1 MIRAALVRTPI
12 DSARL
17 IAEVSDSGNGAATLF
32 LGTVRSRNDGRE
44 VLSIEYSAYEPM
56 AEKEMDTILHEAA
69 DQFGVEYLV
78 AEHRLGEL
86 KIGETSVAIAAAH
99 PHRAPALDALRYSIE
114 QLKARAPIWKLEH
127 YADGDRNW
135 VSAGENKTASP

>member
-1 MIRAALVRTPI
+1 MIRSALVRSSI

-17 IAEVSDSGNGAATLF
+17 IAEVSDAGNGAAVLF
-32 LGTVRSRNDGRE
+32 LGTVRSRNGGRD
-44 VLSIEYSAYEPM
+44 VLMIEYSAYEPM
-56 AEKEMDTILHEAA
+56 AEKEIAAILHEAA
-69 DQFGVEYLV
+69 EQFGVQDMV

-114 QLKARAPIWKLEH
+114 QLKMRAPIWKLEH

-135 VSAGENKTASP
+135 VSAVEGKPA

>member
-1 MIRAALVRTPI
+1 MIRAGLVRSPI
-12 DSARL
+12 DPARL

-32 LGTVRSRNDGRE
+32 LGNVRSRNDGRD
-44 VLSIEYSAYEPM
+44 VLMIEYSAYEPM
-56 AEKEMDTILHEAA
+56 AEKEIDSILHEAA
-69 DQFGVEYLV
+69 DKFGVEHLV

-114 QLKARAPIWKLEH
+114 QLKLRAPIWKLEH

-135 VSAGENKTASP
+135 VSAGQNKPPTT

>member
-1 MIRAALVRTPI
+1 MIRSALVRTGI

-17 IAEVSDSGNGAATLF
+17 IAEVSAAENGAAVLF
-32 LGTVRSRNDGRE
+32 LGTVRSRNDGRD
-44 VLSIEYSAYEPM
+44 VLMIEYSAYEPM
-56 AEKEMDTILHEAA
+56 AEKEIDAILHEAA
-69 DQFGVEYLV
+69 DQFGVHCLV

-86 KIGETSVAIAAAH
+86 RIGETSVAIAAAH

-114 QLKARAPIWKLEH
+114 QLKLRAPIWKLEH

-135 VSAGENKTASP
+135 VSAAEGKRA

>member
-1 MIRAALVRTPI
+1 MIRSALVRTSI

-17 IAEVSDSGNGAATLF
+17 IAEVSDAGNGAAVLF
-32 LGTVRSRNDGRE
+32 LGTVRSRNEGRD
-44 VLSIEYSAYEPM
+44 VLMIEYSAYEPM
-56 AEKEMDTILHEAA
+56 AEKEIAAILHEAA
-69 DQFGVEYLV
+69 EQFGVQSIV

-114 QLKARAPIWKLEH
+114 QLKLRAPIWKLEH
-127 YADGDRNW
+127 YTDGDRNW
-135 VSAGENKTASP
+135 VSAAERKPL